1 MGPIHRQSDCKVR
14 CMGKSFK
21 ARPFTTDIEMA
32 YLHNMLRFWQSSL
45 ISCLAALNWGG
56 LRGLATRLNITMI
69 DMGNVQI
76 SNVTKRGIQVVSRWF
91 VAIFVSSVLLNHA
104 VAQNQKSYSL
114 NELILLALESSP
126 QVLAARDQSKAVKG
140 QLSTSR
146 AIPNPEFEVR
156 TGQQRSVT
164 GPLTVGN
171 VSSWS
176 VVQPLDMPYTRFPR
190 VNAAEA
196 SLRSAEATRIA
207 FEIETISKVQQRF
220 YELMRREAESKATE
234 EDLSLTKQIRD
245 RMQVRYDVGETARF
259 ELIRSQTEFLNA
271 QIAAESSKLRVEQ
284 ARSALR
290 QAVGHALPANFVV
303 LAEQPKV
310 ETLPPLNILL
320 SELQAQSPELQ
331 KAKADVEAS
340 ESKLSFEKNARLPKL
355 AFKASQYNDPNF
367 TDRLYG
373 LQISIPIWD
382 FKGGQIAEAEANA
395 SKARNQL
402 NAQSQSLDQQL
413 ETAYKLYQMASY
425 QVKILEQEVVQLA
438 ASAQKIAEVSYRYG
452 ERGMLEYL
460 DAQRTFRAARND
472 LIRARFDL
480 ASVTTEIQRLRA
492 NPDWVAKIEGTKQ

>member
-1 MGPIHRQSDCKVR
+1 
-14 CMGKSFK
+14 
-21 ARPFTTDIEMA
+21 MA
-32 YLHNMLRFWQSSL
+32 YLKLILAHSNATKTSYLESL
-45 ISCLAALNWGG
+45 ASRLINSLTLLAGG
-56 LRGLATRLNITMI
+56 LLVVIC
-69 DMGNVQI
+69 I
-76 SNVTKRGIQVVSRWF
+76 SGVFIGRAF
-91 VAIFVSSVLLNHA
+91 
-104 VAQNQKSYSL
+104 AQTEKPYTV
-114 NELILLALESSP
+114 NELISMTLESSP
-126 QVLAARDQSKAVKG
+126 QVLAARDQSKAIRA
-140 QLSTSR
+140 QLSTAR
-146 AIPNPEFEVR
+146 AIPNPEFEIG

-164 GPLTVGN
+164 GPLTLGN

-196 SLRSAEATRIA
+196 SLRAAEATRVA
-207 FEIETISKVQQRF
+207 FEIDVISKVQQRF
-220 YELMRREAESKATE
+220 YELMRREAEAKAAE
-234 EDLSLTKQIRD
+234 EDLSITRQIRD

-271 QIAAESSKLRVEQ
+271 QITAESTKLRVEQ

-290 QAVGHALPANFVV
+290 QVVGHTLPANFVV
-303 LAEQPKV
+303 VSEQPKA
-310 ETLPPLNILL
+310 EILPSLNILL
-320 SELQAQSPELQ
+320 SEIQTQSPELQ
-331 KAKADVEAS
+331 KAKADVEAM
-340 ESKLSFEKNARLPKL
+340 ESRLSFEKNARLPKL

-402 NAQSQSLDQQL
+402 NAQSQTLDQQL
-413 ETAYKLYQMASY
+413 ETAYKLYQIATY
-425 QVKILEQEVVQLA
+425 QVKVLEQEVVQLA

-480 ASVTTEIQRLRA
+480 ATVTTEIHRLRA
-492 NPDWVAKIEGTKQ
+492 NPDWIAKIESAKK